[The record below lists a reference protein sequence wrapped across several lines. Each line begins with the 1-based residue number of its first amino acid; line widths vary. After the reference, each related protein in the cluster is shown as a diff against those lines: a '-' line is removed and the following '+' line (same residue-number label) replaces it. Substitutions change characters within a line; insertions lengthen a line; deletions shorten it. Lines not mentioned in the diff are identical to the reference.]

1 MSDYNQ
7 GVQDALSAYSKGRM
21 TAAETKKVIK
31 KLGYTADLREG
42 RRSGEIQVFPISDEP
57 VSGEYYD
64 FKNGGSVR
72 LKKGGEAKFPD
83 LTGDGKVTR
92 ADILKGRGVK
102 GFKGGGCVMK
112 GRGGSFKGTN

>member
-1 MSDYNQ
+1 MADKKKKSFTESQPEYGALEDTFFKYIPDAAQVSNYIQQFLSD
-7 GVQDALSAYSKGRM
+7 GKKKKASK
-21 TAAETKKVIK
+21 TKKM
-31 KLGYTADLREG
+31 
-42 RRSGEIQVFPISDEP
+42 
-57 VSGEYYD
+57 
-64 FKNGGSVR
+64 
-72 LKKGGEAKFPD
+72 KKGGAAFPD